1 MSLVFRTVSD
11 EYQARVA
18 RKENEIIEIIEQ
30 RRQEAKQKRLKQ
42 RTEVIPEEQK
52 INNILD
58 DIINGNEELKAY
70 IEENEISVEDLFNTV
85 YLTLLVSSS
94 EQGLNIEDLAR
105 EIGEEL
111 ILDYLREEIERLS
124 LARYRRIIAEDSGIS
139 LFIKN
144 NLVEEDVI
152 NRCLEDN
159 VGFNP
164 DAVLEE
170 VEKIYLENIKHIKYT
185 CDMVFE
191 TAKILIENSKVDAK
205 KIFEEKGFDIS
216 DEVIE
221 GIVNIFNENK
231 LSVSKI
237 EIYQNTINQLYD
249 NLKKNIRIVYKY
261 NAGISTDEES
271 EKYVEELCF
280 AITSFR
286 SLKDTED
293 LIYPEAKNVPTPKDF
308 YEAILLIFA
317 DKNINSYIDK
327 NIQKNALGIT
337 NPFSRILF
345 LSPVA
350 DNVDDTTL
358 VNYYSAIARGLKLL
372 EELPEYNERALDAH
386 AFSETNPSK
395 VSKYLASKDVIV
407 CRPGDARI
415 FIRRAVFRNENDEP
429 IDRYVVI
436 FIDKKMQ
443 NGTSDKQNE
452 KNCMRAIKTNL
463 TEFDRL
469 VELIK
474 NDEYYLDEEG
484 NIVSPNAKVSKTRH
498 TFEEELEKQKELA
511 NRACITFNVSLGR
524 GI

>member
-1 MSLVFRTVSD
+1 MNIDVNKIKRLLNIIVNDYRDELEEAKVSFNIISKLVDNSEIDFIKIDSLSDEEKSSFIADTFPDYNETEVIKLVKIYKKFIEANKPILLSSPQFKIREAKVEELKVIIKARIENIDRELGIINKKIEDINIVRSIIDKDFTNLNDLNVEKIVSIIEGLDVSSNEKTEIMSLVFRTVSD

-170 VEKIYLENIKHIKYT
+170 VEKIYLENIKHIN
-185 CDMVFE
+185 
-191 TAKILIENSKVDAK
+191 ILVIWYSK
-205 KIFEEKGFDIS
+205 
-216 DEVIE
+216 
-221 GIVNIFNENK
+221 
-231 LSVSKI
+231 L
-237 EIYQNTINQLYD
+237 Q
-249 NLKKNIRIVYKY
+249 
-261 NAGISTDEES
+261 
-271 EKYVEELCF
+271 
-280 AITSFR
+280 
-286 SLKDTED
+286 
-293 LIYPEAKNVPTPKDF
+293 
-308 YEAILLIFA
+308 
-317 DKNINSYIDK
+317 
-327 NIQKNALGIT
+327 
-337 NPFSRILF
+337 
-345 LSPVA
+345 
-350 DNVDDTTL
+350 
-358 VNYYSAIARGLKLL
+358 
-372 EELPEYNERALDAH
+372 
-386 AFSETNPSK
+386 
-395 VSKYLASKDVIV
+395 
-407 CRPGDARI
+407 
-415 FIRRAVFRNENDEP
+415 
-429 IDRYVVI
+429 RY
-436 FIDKKMQ
+436 
-443 NGTSDKQNE
+443 
-452 KNCMRAIKTNL
+452 
-463 TEFDRL
+463 
-469 VELIK
+469 
-474 NDEYYLDEEG
+474 
-484 NIVSPNAKVSKTRH
+484 
-498 TFEEELEKQKELA
+498 
-511 NRACITFNVSLGR
+511 
-524 GI
+524 